1 MSESWFE
8 NMRIIIHCDE
18 YTPRHVPSAIR
29 MQVFATVFQRLGNQV
44 TVLAGNNSL
53 DGGSKRAKE
62 AVYCPTIPLKKKT
75 PLNRLAN
82 QLSFGF
88 SSCIKSCFVGKA
100 DIVITTSPPAL
111 VSIFG
116 WMIAKLKGA
125 KLIYDVRDIWP
136 DVGVEMGSFS
146 KNGFYYKAFSFI
158 ANFMFRQAD
167 LVTTVSEG
175 KVAKIKA
182 KLPNS
187 MQSKV
192 LLVGNG
198 IDENF
203 VKQKANSEVIKK
215 YDLNSKFTC
224 IYVGNVGLAQGL
236 AHLLDLAESVDKDKY
251 QFLIFGKGAEKEM
264 LEKEAEKRN
273 LTHVRFCGTVDENTV
288 YSLLNYSAMTY
299 IPLVNSNLKDSIPTK
314 TYEALGAACPIFMV
328 ADGDATKLVYDS
340 GLGMVLS
347 PDNIEDLTRVFRIF
361 VRDYSFIKSK
371 RENAIRY
378 VLENHS
384 RQKIARQFEKELH
397 KLVD

>member
-1 MSESWFE
+1 
-8 NMRIIIHCDE
+8 MRIIIHCDE
-18 YTPRHVPSAIR
+18 YIPKHVPSAIR
-29 MQVFATVFQRLGNQV
+29 MQVFAAVFQRLGNQV

-53 DGGSKRAKE
+53 DGDSHRARE
-62 AVYCPTIPLKKKT
+62 TVYCPTIPLKKKT

-88 SSCIKSCFVGKA
+88 FSSIKSCFVGKA
-100 DIVITTSPPAL
+100 DIVLTTSPPAL

-146 KNGFYYKAFSFI
+146 KNGFYCKAFSVV
-158 ANFMFRQAD
+158 AHFMFKHAD

-175 KVAKIKA
+175 KVTKIKA
-182 KLPNS
+182 KLPKN

-192 LLVGNG
+192 LLVSNG

-203 VKQKANSEVIKK
+203 VKQKANPEVIKK

-224 IYVGNVGLAQGL
+224 IYIGNIGLAQGL

-251 QFLIFGKGAEKEM
+251 QFLIFGKGAEKEI
-264 LEKEAEKRN
+264 LEREAEKRR

-288 YSLLNYSAMTY
+288 YSLLIYSSMTY

-314 TYEALGAACPIFMV
+314 TYEALGSGCPILMV

-347 PDNIEDLTRVFRIF
+347 PDNIEDLTKVFRDF
-361 VRDYSFIKSK
+361 VHNYIFIKSK
-371 RENAIRY
+371 KENAIRY
-378 VLENHS
+378 VLENYS
-384 RQKIARQFEKELH
+384 RQEIARQFEKELH